1 MREGYEGLLQEG
13 LGMYYA
19 PGEAPLDSSSTA
31 PSASK
36 DGGSAGAGVTKEELP
51 TDNRKEGNRDS
62 GDGYR
67 SREDRPK
74 DDRSAS
80 KGEGRSKVRRR
91 RRGRSL
97 WDVSRRLDR

>member
-19 PGEAPLDSSSTA
+19 PGEAPLDSSFTV

-36 DGGSAGAGVTKEELP
+36 DGGAGGGVAKEELA
-51 TDNRKEGNRDS
+51 TDHRREGDRDYGGGRD

-74 DDRSAS
+74 DDRWAS
-80 KGEGRSKVRRR
+80 RGEGRSKVR
-91 RRGRSL
+91 GIP
-97 WDVSRRLDR
+97 